1 MEEFRFYMA
10 SEKIYQYTWHSLA
23 DVILEDSK
31 KIFSDNNDKAKISRK
46 QFLIGTLSLIIKV
59 LHPFMP
65 FLTEE
70 LWSMLPIDNKKLLI
84 IEEWPIK

>member
-10 SEKIYQYTWHSLA
+10 SEKIYHYIWHTLA
-23 DVILEDSK
+23 DIILEDSK
-31 KIFSDNNDKAKISRK
+31 KVFTGGTDEEKNSRK
-46 QFLIGTLSLIIKV
+46 QFLLGTLRTCLKI

-70 LWSMLPIDNKKLLI
+70 IWSEMPIDNKKLLM
-84 IEEWPIK
+84 IEKWPI